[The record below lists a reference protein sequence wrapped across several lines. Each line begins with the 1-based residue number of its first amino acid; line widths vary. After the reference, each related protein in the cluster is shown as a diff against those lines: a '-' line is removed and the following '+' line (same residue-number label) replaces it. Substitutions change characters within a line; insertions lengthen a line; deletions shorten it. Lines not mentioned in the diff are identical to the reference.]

1 MKFANA
7 ETQIHLAELL
17 RIRARAKNPL
27 DCDDM
32 KYDVN
37 VDEFPSEKD
46 QNSPWEMITMEELD
60 DYRPLWQT
68 PLVTNGR
75 ISAFNN
81 IALGTYRW
89 KRGCQYLEHLRQYE
103 VMENQVLKKKKLGE
117 LQIRLIRYCLILG
130 GL

>member
-60 DYRPLWQT
+60 DYRPVWQT
-68 PLVTNGR
+68 PLLSNGR
-75 ISAFNN
+75 I
-81 IALGTYRW
+81 
-89 KRGCQYLEHLRQYE
+89 
-103 VMENQVLKKKKLGE
+103 
-117 LQIRLIRYCLILG
+117 
-130 GL
+130 

>member
-37 VDEFPSEKD
+37 VDEFP
-46 QNSPWEMITMEELD
+46 
-60 DYRPLWQT
+60 
-68 PLVTNGR
+68 
-75 ISAFNN
+75 
-81 IALGTYRW
+81 
-89 KRGCQYLEHLRQYE
+89 
-103 VMENQVLKKKKLGE
+103 
-117 LQIRLIRYCLILG
+117 
-130 GL
+130 